1 MVDTHHSGKVAGN
14 ILEPIIRK
22 LFPLT
27 PGGIIKY
34 LDLRKPVFAKTAA
47 YGHFG
52 RQEFKWEQTNK
63 AKEIKKAVNNLL
75 K

>member
-1 MVDTHHSGKVAGN
+1 M
-14 ILEPIIRK
+14 RK

-27 PGGIIKY
+27 PKGIIEY

-52 RQEFKWEQTNK
+52 REEFKWEKINK
-63 AKEIKKAVNNLL
+63 VEEIIKFTKTLL